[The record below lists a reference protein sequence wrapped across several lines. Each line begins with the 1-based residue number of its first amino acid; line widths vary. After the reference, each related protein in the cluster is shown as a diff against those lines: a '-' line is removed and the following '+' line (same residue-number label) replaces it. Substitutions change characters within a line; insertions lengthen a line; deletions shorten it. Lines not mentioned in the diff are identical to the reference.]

1 MSISSPKST
10 ATWLSAKI
18 LIKIHTLSTDS
29 AILIWILIDNLS
41 VSGPVQGPQ
50 KMQHIVD
57 KTRDVM
63 NSFIKAMEELAI
75 LRENLARTEVNVYIV
90 VAYFPYCS
98 YSLVF

>member
-1 MSISSPKST
+1 MGVPNPISIPR
-10 ATWLSAKI
+10 
-18 LIKIHTLSTDS
+18 
-29 AILIWILIDNLS
+29 LIDNLS

-75 LRENLARTEVNVYIV
+75 LRENLARTEVIKSRST
-90 VAYFPYCS
+90 AS
-98 YSLVF
+98 AQLTAHAD